1 MGGKASTK
9 QHEHSGNASA
19 RANEPPSASKSRH
32 RTKTAKHPP
41 RPRLPGR
48 QCKWSEAGM
57 QDEPPIRRPAMGCG
71 RGMERT
77 NDASKKENGARRR
90 RHHRPANRHRLSPE
104 LHPRAPTPATTTHHK
119 QRRKEDDTA
128 VTRQRDD
135 VSQDITTT
143 PPGRGTTPASAVVG
157 GPAQHWMPPVGT
169 SSLADALPPFL
180 LWRILCRCGC
190 AFRWMLFYRL
200 LLRGCDSTLCRSCSS
215 GGYCS
220 GVLFGGSP
228 FMLLLLCPR
237 LRPFVSLFVLFL

>member
-1 MGGKASTK
+1 MLWGGAQAKVYACLQANDGDAFGRRFPSWR
-9 QHEHSGNASA
+9 HHSFA
-19 RANEPPSASKSRH
+19 PF
-32 RTKTAKHPP
+32 
-41 RPRLPGR
+41 PGR
-48 QCKWSEAGM
+48 TPMAGRLIGGSSCI
-57 QDEPPIRRPAMGCG
+57 PASLHLHCRPGSLG
-71 RGMERT
+71 RGGCFAVLVRCLLLLADGGSLALA
-77 NDASKKENGARRR
+77 DALPLCSCCLVDA
-90 RHHRPANRHRLSPE
+90 L
-104 LHPRAPTPATTTHHK
+104 
-119 QRRKEDDTA
+119 
-128 VTRQRDD
+128 
-135 VSQDITTT
+135 
-143 PPGRGTTPASAVVG
+143 
-157 GPAQHWMPPVGT
+157 PPVGT